1 MTFEL
6 GSYRDAVDRGLAE
19 VRDQQLAQ
27 RLWQRDHTLW
37 QPAPTEIANR
47 LGWLDC
53 PTVMANRVEEIA
65 DFVAEVR
72 STGYTHALL
81 LGMGGSSLAPEVF
94 RTTFGVADGHLDL
107 AVLDSTEPR
116 TVRDRIAACDPATTL
131 YVVSTK
137 SGGTVE
143 THSLFLRCY
152 REVVAALGRDAAGAH
167 FAAITDPGSRLEKL
181 AAELGFRRT
190 FRNDPEI
197 GGRYSALSYFGLVP
211 AALVGVDLARLL
223 GRARDA
229 AEHCRRAQD
238 NPGVALGTT
247 LGELTRA
254 GRDKLTLM
262 LPATM
267 AGFGDWTEQL
277 VAESMGKRG
286 QGILPV
292 VGEQP
297 GAPDAYG
304 DDRMFVVF
312 GGAVDAAALADAGP
326 PVVELPL
333 EDPYDLGY
341 QFFLWE
347 VATAVAGARLGVNPF
362 DQPDVESAKVRA
374 QEMVAAYREAGTLPA
389 PKPTL
394 AADGVGIWA
403 EFPVGGA
410 KDALTRFLGQAR
422 PGDYLAVHA
431 YLPPDGET
439 DAALGELRLAARQ
452 CSRLAVTVGYGPR
465 FLHSTGQLHK
475 GDRGNGLFLQLTCDP
490 QATVPIPDGA
500 DTDASS
506 LGFETLIAAQALG
519 DRQALLDAGRRVLRL
534 HLGVAPLA
542 RLAELAATLYA

>member
-6 GSYRDAVDRGLAE
+6 GGYRAAVDRGLVEA
-19 VRDQQLAQ
+19 RDQHLAR

-37 QPAPTEIANR
+37 QPDPAEIANR

-53 PTVMANRVEEIA
+53 PTVMADRVEEIA
-65 DFVAEVR
+65 GFVDEVR
-72 STGYTHALL
+72 RAGYTRALL

-116 TVRDRIAACDPATTL
+116 TVHDRIAASDPATTL

-167 FAAITDPGSRLEKL
+167 FAAITDPGSRLETL
-181 AAELGFRRT
+181 AGELGFRHT

-211 AALVGVDLARLL
+211 AALVGVDLGRLL
-223 GRARDA
+223 ARSQDA
-229 AEHCRRAQD
+229 AAHCRGAED
-238 NPGVALGTT
+238 NPGVALGNA
-247 LGELTRA
+247 LGELARA
-254 GRDKLTLM
+254 GRDKLTLL
-262 LPATM
+262 LPEPL
-267 AGFGDWTEQL
+267 AGFGDWVEQL

-286 QGILPV
+286 KGILPV

-304 DDRMFVVF
+304 ADRVFAVF
-312 GGAVDAAALADAGP
+312 GETGDAEALAAAGH
-326 PVVELPL
+326 PVLRLPL
-333 EDPYDLGY
+333 QEPYDLGY

-347 VATAVAGARLGVNPF
+347 VATAVAGTRLGVNPF

-374 QEMVAAYREAGTLPA
+374 QEMVAAYREAGTLPS
-389 PKPTL
+389 PPPTL
-394 AADGVGIWA
+394 ECDGVGIWA

-410 KDALTRFLGQAR
+410 RDALTRFLGQAR

-431 YLPPDGET
+431 YLPPDGAT
-439 DAALGELRLAARQ
+439 DAALGELRLGARRR
-452 CSRLAVTVGYGPR
+452 SHLAVTVGYGPR

-490 QATVPIPDGA
+490 QARVSIPDGP

-534 HLGVAPLA
+534 HLGAAPLA
-542 RLAELAATLYA
+542 RIVELATAMGD

>member
-19 VRDQQLAQ
+19 ARDQQLPQ

-37 QPAPTEIANR
+37 QPDPTEIANR

-53 PTVMANRVEEIA
+53 PAAMAARVEEIA
-65 DFVAEVR
+65 GFVAEVR
-72 STGYTHALL
+72 RAGYTHALL

-107 AVLDSTEPR
+107 AILDSTEPR
-116 TVRDRIAACDPATTL
+116 TVRDRIAASDPATTL

-247 LGELTRA
+247 LGELARE

-262 LPATM
+262 LPEPM
-267 AGFGDWTEQL
+267 AGFGDWVEQL

-286 QGILPV
+286 RGILPV

-304 DDRMFVVF
+304 KDRVFAVF
-312 GGAVDAAALADAGP
+312 GGTVDAAALTAAGH
-326 PVVELPL
+326 PVLRLPL
-333 EDPYDLGY
+333 EEPYDLGY

-374 QEMVAAYREAGTLPA
+374 QEMVAAYRKAGTLPA
-389 PKPTL
+389 PEPTL
-394 AADGVGIWA
+394 EADGVGIWA

-431 YLPPDGET
+431 YLPPRTGRPT
-439 DAALGELRLAARQ
+439 PPWASCGWWRGSAAVWRSPWATARASCTPPVSSTRATGATACSCSSPATPRLQCRFPTGPTPTRRPWGSGPSSPPRPWGTARP
-452 CSRLAVTVGYGPR
+452 CSTPAVGSCACTWAKPPWHASPNWPR
-465 FLHSTGQLHK
+465 F
-475 GDRGNGLFLQLTCDP
+475 
-490 QATVPIPDGA
+490 
-500 DTDASS
+500 
-506 LGFETLIAAQALG
+506 
-519 DRQALLDAGRRVLRL
+519 
-534 HLGVAPLA
+534 
-542 RLAELAATLYA
+542 

>member
-6 GSYRDAVDRGLAE
+6 GTYRDAVDRGLAE
-19 VRDQQLAQ
+19 ALDRNSAQ

-37 QPAPTEIANR
+37 QPDPTEIANR

-53 PTVMANRVEEIA
+53 PTAMADRIEEITG
-65 DFVAEVR
+65 FVAEVR
-72 STGYTHALL
+72 GAGYTNALL

-94 RTTFGVADGHLDL
+94 RTTFGVAAGHLDL

-116 TVRDRIAACDPATTL
+116 TVRDRIAATDPATTL

-152 REVVAALGRDAAGAH
+152 RQVVAALGPEAAGAH
-167 FAAITDPGSRLEKL
+167 FAAITDPGSRLEQM
-181 AAELGFRRT
+181 AQELGFRRT
-190 FRNDPEI
+190 FRNDPDI

-211 AALVGVDLARLL
+211 AALVGVGLARLL

-229 AEHCRRAQD
+229 ADHCRETQD
-238 NPGVALGTT
+238 NPGVALGTA
-247 LGELTRA
+247 LGELARA
-254 GRDKLTLM
+254 GRDKLTLL
-262 LPATM
+262 LPEPM
-267 AGFGDWTEQL
+267 SGFGDWVEQL
-277 VAESMGKRG
+277 VAESLGKRG
-286 QGILPV
+286 EGILPV

-297 GAPDAYG
+297 GAPDAYS
-304 DDRMFVVF
+304 DDRVFAVF
-312 GGAVDAAALADAGP
+312 GEAGNPTTLAAAGH
-326 PVVELPL
+326 PVLRLPL

-347 VATAVAGARLGVNPF
+347 MATAVAGARLGVNPF

-374 QEMVAAYREAGTLPA
+374 KEMVAAYRETGTLPA
-389 PKPTL
+389 PAPTL
-394 AADGVGIWA
+394 EAGGVGIWA
-403 EFPVGGA
+403 EFPVSDVM
-410 KDALTRFLGQAR
+410 DALTRFLGQAH

-439 DAALGELRLAARQ
+439 DAALGALRLAARQ
-452 CSRLAVTVGYGPR
+452 HSRLATTVGYGPR

-475 GDRGNGLFLQLTCDP
+475 GDGGNGLFLQLTCDP
-490 QATVPIPDGA
+490 QAEVPIPDGV

-534 HLGVAPLA
+534 HLGAEPVA
-542 RLAELAATLYA
+542 RLAELTAALRA